1 VVYTEDNTLEI
12 SDGMGVLA
20 NSLLLSVVLVMA
32 LLFFFLGNRG
42 WKLGAVVGALAV
54 GALLV
59 ILTVDEGLPRAA
71 AIGLLGVVI
80 LLTCRA
86 AVLSVSGIVFAFL
99 GALLIFWLTGYSL
112 NEITLL
118 SFVLVSGIIVDDA
131 IVVLENIQR
140 HREEGKPLLEAV
152 VDGTSEVFWPVVSA
166 TLTTMAAFLPM
177 LLMTGT
183 VGDFFSMVP
192 IAVAT
197 ALAISLVECLIILPL
212 HVVEAE
218 KVLGRDPSLD
228 RSHTHETGELPT
240 TGVLGL
246 VARVYDRLL
255 RFNLR
260 HPIIAIGSAS
270 LLFFMAVGVIVWS
283 AVAPTMGYKPI
294 LKSEFFPEDLSVL
307 MLRVKAPPG
316 TPLDQTDATVRA
328 ISERLDARGR
338 GEIWTVSGLSGL
350 SLDTNYQLEF
360 SNQRGTAMIK
370 LPPRAERT
378 FDQPRA
384 FLRQL
389 RADIES
395 EFELEG
401 WAIELSPAPS
411 GPPVG
416 LPVNVR
422 ITGVDEEQI
431 VRLSSDL
438 QAWMESE
445 VVEGGKLAGVIDLG
459 NDRSAVNGVLT
470 FMPDRRRAALNE
482 VSEDQVSRFVA
493 SAFDGAFVGDFRR
506 PDGDIPV
513 RVRLPE
519 DLVASHEGFLSV
531 PLVLDPNG
539 RTLSFGDIG
548 QMQSSIEPADLIRRD
563 FQRTVTI
570 TGDLSEDSLL
580 SAGTITPIISAW
592 YKERAADYPGATI
605 AFGGEAESTAK
616 SYQSLMIA
624 FLLSVIIIYGIL
636 AAQFRSYLQPFLIMS
651 NIVFSFTGVVL
662 FMALMGLGAQYLPAG
677 WIQPE
682 RALFTVNSFIAIVGL
697 TGLVIND
704 AIVLID
710 FINKRRREGMPLEQ
724 ALITAGHQRMRP
736 IALTT
741 ATTIAGLLPM
751 AIGIPEFSITWGPFA
766 TSFAAG
772 LAVATVMTLLIVPV
786 LYQTLDRT
794 VSFGRRHLSTVV
806 PALRDDPT
814 SEIERAA

>member
-1 VVYTEDNTLEI
+1 
-12 SDGMGVLA
+12 
-20 NSLLLSVVLVMA
+20 
-32 LLFFFLGNRG
+32 
-42 WKLGAVVGALAV
+42 
-54 GALLV
+54 
-59 ILTVDEGLPRAA
+59 
-71 AIGLLGVVI
+71 
-80 LLTCRA
+80 
-86 AVLSVSGIVFAFL
+86 
-99 GALLIFWLTGYSL
+99 
-112 NEITLL
+112 
-118 SFVLVSGIIVDDA
+118 
-131 IVVLENIQR
+131 
-140 HREEGKPLLEAV
+140 
-152 VDGTSEVFWPVVSA
+152 
-166 TLTTMAAFLPM
+166 
-177 LLMTGT
+177 
-183 VGDFFSMVP
+183 
-192 IAVAT
+192 
-197 ALAISLVECLIILPL
+197 
-212 HVVEAE
+212 
-218 KVLGRDPSLD
+218 
-228 RSHTHETGELPT
+228 
-240 TGVLGL
+240 
-246 VARVYDRLL
+246 
-255 RFNLR
+255 
-260 HPIIAIGSAS
+260 
-270 LLFFMAVGVIVWS
+270 
-283 AVAPTMGYKPI
+283 
-294 LKSEFFPEDLSVL
+294 
-307 MLRVKAPPG
+307 
-316 TPLDQTDATVRA
+316 
-328 ISERLDARGR
+328 
-338 GEIWTVSGLSGL
+338 
-350 SLDTNYQLEF
+350 
-360 SNQRGTAMIK
+360 
-370 LPPRAERT
+370 
-378 FDQPRA
+378 
-384 FLRQL
+384 
-389 RADIES
+389 
-395 EFELEG
+395 
-401 WAIELSPAPS
+401 
-411 GPPVG
+411 
-416 LPVNVR
+416 
-422 ITGVDEEQI
+422 
-431 VRLSSDL
+431 
-438 QAWMESE
+438 
-445 VVEGGKLAGVIDLG
+445 
-459 NDRSAVNGVLT
+459 
-470 FMPDRRRAALNE
+470 MPDRRRAALNE

-806 PALRDDPT
+806 SALRDDPT